1 MPPKKEGPKE
11 KALNKQQQLE
21 LEREQRSA
29 LEKEKQEAASWEV
42 GAKSNAKSKLEEE
55 KDAEK
60 RRKEAEKAAL
70 IAADD
75 AELSTVT
82 RVVKTKKKGKDDFD
96 FLDQALKNQP
106 KSKADKDKELKKKAD
121 EERRKKEEEA
131 RLLKD
136 QKKKEEEEYIRKN
149 ALKGIILNHTDDL
162 FIPINN
168 RPLVDDDE
176 DEQGGAAAYKGGKNL
191 ASIDVSGLDAAN
203 SVLSETVFGKLS
215 VDDHPE
221 KRRKALYNSY
231 YERQLP
237 ILKEEL
243 PGLKLSQYK
252 ERIFEA
258 WKRSPENPDN
268 SSYA

>member
-21 LEREQRSA
+21 LEREQKSA

-136 QKKKEEEEYIRKN
+136 QKKKV
-149 ALKGIILNHTDDL
+149 ALRSGSAAQSIILYMYVHKHISTGLHRLLMYD
-162 FIPINN
+162 P
-168 RPLVDDDE
+168 
-176 DEQGGAAAYKGGKNL
+176 AYL
-191 ASIDVSGLDAAN
+191 LC
-203 SVLSETVFGKLS
+203 
-215 VDDHPE
+215 
-221 KRRKALYNSY
+221 RRK
-231 YERQLP
+231 
-237 ILKEEL
+237 
-243 PGLKLSQYK
+243 
-252 ERIFEA
+252 
-258 WKRSPENPDN
+258 RST
-268 SSYA
+268 SARTR